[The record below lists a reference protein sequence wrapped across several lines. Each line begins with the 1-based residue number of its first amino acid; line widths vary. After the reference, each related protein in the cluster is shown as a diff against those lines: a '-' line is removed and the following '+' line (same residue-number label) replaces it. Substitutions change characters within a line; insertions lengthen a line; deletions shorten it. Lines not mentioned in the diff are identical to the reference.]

1 MVDFVSLVI
10 NQGFAIAV
18 AIFLLLERQRYN
30 EKIVSNLEKI
40 ALIIEERIPKEEK
53 TNGV

>member
-1 MVDFVSLVI
+1 MDLVSLVI

-40 ALIIEERIPKEEK
+40 ALIIDERIPKEEK
-53 TNGV
+53 ADGV